1 MYFIS
6 LLLLPFLF
14 LFFSESL
21 IQINIYSC
29 WRDTVCNRD
38 LTIHQRARMCTNPP
52 PPFPVAHIVHC
63 LLDSLQKPEFYWSSN
78 VERNVTLHGVVFPN
92 LSATLHS
99 LVSEKF
105 WLIFAV
111 LLLQSTLWLTLVYW
125 LPDPRMAD
133 VSLNF
138 SIWNPFEKLLLWSS
152 DRPVRTPAGV
162 HLERDNSTG

>member
-6 LLLLPFLF
+6 LPLLPFIF

-29 WRDTVCNRD
+29 WRDIRLFVTGIWLVTRV
-38 LTIHQRARMCTNPP
+38 RACARI

-63 LLDSLQKPEFYWSSN
+63 LLDSLQNPEFYWSSN
-78 VERNVTLHGVVFPN
+78 VERNVTLHGVVFPD

-111 LLLQSTLWLTLVYW
+111 LLQSRLWLTLVYW
-125 LPDPRMAD
+125 FPDRRMAD

-138 SIWNPFEKLLLWSS
+138 SILNRLKKFYYGQAIGL
-152 DRPVRTPAGV
+152 
-162 HLERDNSTG
+162 